1 MRPTTW
7 LVPLVVVAAGAAGV
21 AHWARQARAAQRAQA
36 WGFTRSVAQRL
47 QTDEAARQMYLQN
60 PELQARTP
68 SAEAFLV
75 EVRAHRAAFSA
86 LPAREPADGYL
97 CLPRLTAFTAQ
108 LKGAD
113 GTWLELEVQGPS
125 LLDQVRGEGIHRLH
139 FAPGREAL
147 HQPSPEE
154 ASASSAALWERYQ
167 AVLAELESPGGAKAL
182 WEREPG
188 LHGSYA
194 RPEELEAWARAHR
207 AAWAGVPRGGWAL
220 ALKVSIQRERGAAGE
235 AFNVD
240 YPLEAGRLRMTWRGG
255 KLTFLGFVP
264 PGAN

>member
-1 MRPTTW
+1 MKPTTW
-7 LVPLVVVAAGAAGV
+7 LVPLVVVAAGGAGV
-21 AHWARQARAAQRAQA
+21 AHWARQAREAQRGKA
-36 WGFTRSVAQRL
+36 WEFTRQVAQRL

-68 SAEAFLV
+68 SAEAFLA
-75 EVRAHRAAFSA
+75 EARAHRAAFST
-86 LPAREPADGYL
+86 LPALEPADGYV

-108 LKGAD
+108 LRGAD
-113 GTWLELEVQGPS
+113 GTWLELQVQGPS
-125 LLDQVRGEGIHRLH
+125 LLDQVRGEGLHGLH
-139 FAPGREAL
+139 FTKGREAL

-154 ASASSAALWERYQ
+154 ASAASAALWQRYQ
-167 AVLAELESPGGAKAL
+167 AVLAELESPGGPKAL

-194 RPEELEAWARAHR
+194 HPEELEAWALAHR
-207 AAWAGVPRGGWAL
+207 AAWVGVPRGEWAL
-220 ALKVSIQRERGAAGE
+220 ALKVSVLRERGEAGE
-235 AFNVD
+235 AFSVD
-240 YPLEAGRLRMTWRGG
+240 YPLEARKLRMTWRGG